1 MQSQVYSGIFKGT
14 SNTVMQ
20 GTWHLEFIT
29 PGSWGRGRL
38 EAGSESTT
46 KQSTSQKQGSEVA
59 WVYEDGYPRHVGV
72 QLLMSVAVTACPV
85 W

>member
-1 MQSQVYSGIFKGT
+1 MQSQVYSEIFKGT

-29 PGSWGRGRL
+29 LGPGAGVGLKLTQRAPPSRAQVKSRVQRL
-38 EAGSESTT
+38 LG
-46 KQSTSQKQGSEVA
+46 
-59 WVYEDGYPRHVGV
+59 VYEDGYPRHVGV
-72 QLLMSVAVTACPV
+72 QLLTSVAVTACPV